1 MHGRS
6 TPRRMD
12 VEMKHYGQFYIG
24 GTWVDPVEARQI
36 DLIDPATE
44 EVYATLAMGT
54 AADVDR
60 AVKAARAAFSAFSQS
75 SKAERIALFQ
85 RIITAFKA
93 READLSEAIIRELG
107 APRSVKVHTKSPL
120 QIFEQTMD
128 LIAEYPF
135 EVVAKGTLVR
145 RETIGVAGLITPWNW
160 PVQSICGKLCSA
172 LAAGCPIV
180 LKPSEYSSVSAHLL
194 AEILHAAGLP
204 AGVFN
209 LVFGDGP
216 TVGHAISTHPDIDMV
231 SFTGST
237 RAGIQVAIDAAPTVK
252 RVVQELG
259 GKSANVILPDANL
272 EEAARWNVTRGMFNS
287 GQSCH
292 SPSRVLVQRD
302 QLEEVLSYM
311 LDEVEKIH
319 VGNPQLPET
328 TLGPVVNRNQ
338 FDRIQSL
345 ISTGIEEGARLVC
358 GGLSRPDGLAHGY
371 FVKPTIFA
379 DVTPHMT
386 IARQEIFG
394 PVLSVMTYGTEEEA
408 IEIANGTPYGL
419 GAYLFSSSGETAKR
433 VGDALRA
440 GRVFL
445 NGDNGDMR
453 APMGGYKQSGNGRQN
468 GTFGLEEYLEVK
480 AMFGYPANA

>member
-1 MHGRS
+1 MR
-6 TPRRMD
+6 
-12 VEMKHYGQFYIG
+12 HYDKFYIG
-24 GTWVDPVEARQI
+24 GRWVEPAEPRQI
-36 DLIDPATE
+36 DLINPATE
-44 EVYATLAMGT
+44 EVYATLAMGS
-54 AADVDR
+54 ASDVDR
-60 AVKAARAAFSAFSQS
+60 AVAAARSAFPAFASS
-75 SKAERIALFQ
+75 SKADRIALFR
-85 RIITAFKA
+85 RIINAFKE
-93 READLSEAIIRELG
+93 READLSEAISRELG
-107 APRSVKVHTKSPL
+107 APRSVNVHTKSPL
-120 QIFEQTMD
+120 QILEQTID
-128 LIAEYPF
+128 LIEEYPF
-135 EVVAKGTLVR
+135 EVVTKGTLIR
-145 RETIGVAGLITPWNW
+145 RESIGVAGLITPWNW

-172 LAAGCPIV
+172 LAAGTPVV

-194 AEILHAAGLP
+194 AEILDAADVP

-237 RAGIQVAIDAAPTVK
+237 RAGVQVAIDAAPTVK

-259 GKSANVILPDANL
+259 GKSANIILPDADL

-292 SPSRVLVQRD
+292 SPSRVLVQRK
-302 QLEEVLSYM
+302 QLQAVLDYM
-311 LDEVEKIH
+311 LDEVGKIR
-319 VGNPQLPET
+319 VGDPQLPDT
-328 TLGPVVNRNQ
+328 TLGPVINRNQ
-338 FDRIQSL
+338 FERIQHL
-345 ISTGIEEGARLVC
+345 ISLGIKEGARLLC
-358 GGLSRPDGLAHGY
+358 GGTSRPEGQSQGY

-379 DVTPHMT
+379 DVTPAMT
-386 IARQEIFG
+386 IAQQEIFG
-394 PVLSVMTYGTEEEA
+394 PVLSVMTYDTEEEA

-419 GAYLFSSSGETAKR
+419 GAYLFSSSPETARR
-433 VGDALRA
+433 VGNALRA

-480 AMFGYPANA
+480 AMFGYSRKN